1 MVLEKNVVVSKAF
14 FFLLTRPSRNMPYM
28 KLESIDGEIFKVDIE
43 IAKFSNTL
51 MMIREGLG
59 LDQDDDDDQPVFLPQ
74 VKGVILRKVIEWVTH
89 HKNAPAPP
97 EDDADRGIDDWDQEW
112 STYDIDVWDQEW
124 STDDIDDWDQEWA
137 TDETDDWDQERA
149 GLPITR
155 TTLRLRK
162 GRTTLMTGTG
172 SSSNRI

>member
-1 MVLEKNVVVSKAF
+1 MYQN
-14 FFLLTRPSRNMPYM
+14 
-28 KLESIDGEIFKVDIE
+28 
-43 IAKFSNTL
+43 
-51 MMIREGLG
+51 
-59 LDQDDDDDQPVFLPQ
+59 
-74 VKGVILRKVIEWVTH
+74 
-89 HKNAPAPP
+89 
-97 EDDADRGIDDWDQEW
+97 RGIDDWDQEW
-112 STYDIDVWDQEW
+112 STDDIDDWDQEWSTDDLDDWDQEW